1 MKTVRDEICR
11 RCTNFAISN
20 STSKVYSENVWEFIL
35 ICDRTLTN
43 LEVDSMKLLTPPPNA
58 LWIFMESLPQC
69 TISLAKFWIQITF
82 YKMLLRM
89 RIWPE
94 KNGDPSISRLKMWSQ
109 NETYS
114 SNNHLTLKVE
124 CTSFFIL
131 QTSSQIKFWAVN
143 YTLARDQ
150 TNDITND
157 DHLKR
162 HDWHYNL
169 SFKPG

>member
-20 STSKVYSENVWEFIL
+20 STSKMYSENVWEFIL

-58 LWIFMESLPQC
+58 LWIILICDRTLTNLEVDSMKLLTPPPNALWIFMESLPPC
-69 TISLAKFWIQITF
+69 TISLAKFWIQNTF

-89 RIWPE
+89 RIWLE

-131 QTSSQIKFWAVN
+131 QTSS
-143 YTLARDQ
+143 
-150 TNDITND
+150 
-157 DHLKR
+157 
-162 HDWHYNL
+162 
-169 SFKPG
+169 